1 MNGDGRQDVVA
12 VYWCAYSFPGQ
23 DYTGPVPN
31 TLLVYLSQPD
41 GTYVIGNRRLFGTD
55 TVDIGGYSN
64 GFTVSDFNGDGRPD
78 VGISA
83 SKEDMRARGSAG
95 LMNWVTPQV
104 VLLSKAESL
113 DALAWLA
120 QAAPQAALVPI
131 VESAQGVESARVLA
145 SAPGVHRL
153 AFGTLDFALDM
164 QMSVDESG
172 DQSELATFRTQLALA
187 SRLAGIA
194 PPIDGVTTVF
204 DDEPRVLRDT
214 LRARRFGFGAKLCI
228 HPRQVLAVHNAF
240 APTPAELDWA
250 QRVIEAHRA
259 AAGNAVQVDG
269 SMVDLPVLLQAEA
282 LLARRP

>member
-1 MNGDGRQDVVA
+1 MNPLPRSYLFVPGHRSSMFGKALGSGADVVVLDLEDA
-12 VYWCAYSFPGQ
+12 VADAHKAEARDSVLAWLDGDDAAAAGGRIALRVNAAGTAAFDADLPLCAHPRVR
-23 DYTGPVPN
+23 T
-31 TLLVYLSQPD
+31 
-41 GTYVIGNRRLFGTD
+41 
-55 TVDIGGYSN
+55 
-64 GFTVSDFNGDGRPD
+64 
-78 VGISA
+78 
-83 SKEDMRARGSAG
+83 
-95 LMNWVTPQV
+95 